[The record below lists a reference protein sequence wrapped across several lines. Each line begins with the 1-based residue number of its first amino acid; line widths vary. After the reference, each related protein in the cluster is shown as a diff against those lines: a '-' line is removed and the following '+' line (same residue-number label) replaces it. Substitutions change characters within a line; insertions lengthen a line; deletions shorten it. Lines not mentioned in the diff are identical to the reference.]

1 MNKISPADLVPM
13 DMFVGKEP
21 IIVDLVYAKGDH
33 PRNIFGEAL
42 YHGESRFWAHRDL
55 ALITLMTART
65 LNKDHGYSLELKD
78 CLRTT
83 DAQAAMGETQI
94 VKDNPDWLEEP
105 NRMVSPPGNGA
116 HPRGM
121 AIDVCVIDKDGQE
134 IDLGTPFD
142 DMVPEAYRSCDTLS
156 EEIQKQRKI
165 LESAFMDSADKL
177 DMEFL
182 PLPAEW
188 WDFRF
193 PSSTYRQYEALSDH
207 DLPPQMQ
214 MTSKVNSGIED
225 FSQEHFDKLTEDIL
239 YRVDEN
245 S

>member
-1 MNKISPADLVPM
+1 MQKISPADLVPM
-13 DMFVGKEP
+13 DIFIGEP
-21 IIVDLVYAKGDH
+21 IIIDLVYAQADN
-33 PRNIFGEAL
+33 PRNIFNEAL
-42 YHGESRFWAHRDL
+42 YHDTARFWAHKNL
-55 ALITLMTART
+55 ALITLLTARQ
-65 LNKDHGYSLELKD
+65 LHREHGYSLELKD

-83 DAQAAMGETQI
+83 DAQAAMGKTQI
-94 VKDNPDWLEEP
+94 VQDNPDWLEEP

-121 AIDVCVIDKDGQE
+121 AIDVCVFDKNGNEVDM
-134 IDLGTPFD
+134 GTPFD
-142 DMVPEAYRSCDTLS
+142 DMVVEAYRSCDTLS
-156 EEIQKQRKI
+156 DEIQQQRLI
-165 LESAFMDSADKL
+165 LENAFMDSARKL

-193 PSSTYRQYEALSDH
+193 PPHTYHLYEALSDA

-214 MTSKVNSGIED
+214 MTNKVDSGLDD
-225 FSQEHFDKLTEDIL
+225 FNQEHFDKIAKDIL
-239 YRVDEN
+239 YKVDEN